1 MKKMIKRILFVFLIT
16 PVMLSSQSLT
26 GYDFSCTKME
36 ILDPVKYSDEYY
48 VIEET
53 RDVNLKVSFYDD
65 VIIIHDYIKETTNIM
80 DVTFMRHDAESVV
93 DIYSLDSPNEPGSGV
108 FVFFDQGMVNFCI
121 EWIPEWD
128 RYKNIYRLKDL
139 TYIGY

>member
-1 MKKMIKRILFVFLIT
+1 MIKRILFVFLIT
-16 PVMLSSQSLT
+16 PLMLSSQALT

-53 RDVNLKVSFYDD
+53 RAVDLKISFYHNH
-65 VIIIHDYIKETTNIM
+65 IAIYDYVKQVSNIM
-80 DVTFMRHDAESVV
+80 DVTFVRHDVESVV
-93 DIYSLDSPNEPGSGV
+93 DIYTLESPNEPGSGV

-121 EWIPEWD
+121 EYIPEWN
-128 RYKNIYRLKDL
+128 RYKSIYRLRDL
-139 TYIGY
+139 TYIGHK

>member
-1 MKKMIKRILFVFLIT
+1 MIKRILFVFLIT

>member
-1 MKKMIKRILFVFLIT
+1 MRLLFLLLFAPLVA
-16 PVMLSSQSLT
+16 VSQSLT

-53 RDVNLKVSFYDD
+53 RTVDLKVSFYHNN
-65 VIIIHDYIKETTNIM
+65 IIIYDYVKETSNVM
-80 DVTFMRHDAESVV
+80 DVTFMQYDQNMNA
-93 DIYSLDSPNEPGSGV
+93 DIYALESPDEPGSAV

-121 EWIPEWD
+121 EWIPEWN
-128 RYKNIYRLKDL
+128 RYKNIYRLIDL
-139 TYIGY
+139 TYIGYR

>member
-1 MKKMIKRILFVFLIT
+1 MRLLFLLLFAPLVA
-16 PVMLSSQSLT
+16 VSQSLT

-65 VIIIHDYIKETTNIM
+65 VIIIYDYIKETTNIM
-80 DVTFMRHDAESVV
+80 DVTFVRHDAESLV
-93 DIYSLDSPNEPGSGV
+93 DIYTLDSPNEPGSGV

-121 EWIPEWD
+121 EYIPEWN
-128 RYKNIYRLKDL
+128 RYKSIYRLRDL

>member
-1 MKKMIKRILFVFLIT
+1 MRLLFLLLFAPLIA
-16 PVMLSSQSLT
+16 VSQSLT

-80 DVTFMRHDAESVV
+80 DVTFIRYDAESVV

-121 EWIPEWD
+121 EYIPEWN
-128 RYKNIYRLKDL
+128 RYKSIYRLRDL

>member
-65 VIIIHDYIKETTNIM
+65 VIIIHDYIKETTNII
-80 DVTFMRHDAESVV
+80 DVTFMRHNAESVV
-93 DIYSLDSPNEPGSGV
+93 DIYSLDSPNEPGSAV
-108 FVFFDQGMVNFCI
+108 FVFFDQGIVNFCI
-121 EWIPEWD
+121 EYIPEWN
-128 RYKNIYRLKDL
+128 RYKSIYRLRDL

>member
-1 MKKMIKRILFVFLIT
+1 MIKRILFVFLIT
-16 PVMLSSQSLT
+16 PLILSSQALT

-80 DVTFMRHDAESVV
+80 DVTFIRHDAESVV

-121 EWIPEWD
+121 EYIPEWN
-128 RYKNIYRLKDL
+128 RYKSIYRLRDL

>member
-1 MKKMIKRILFVFLIT
+1 MRLLFLLLFAPLVA
-16 PVMLSSQSLT
+16 VSQSLT

-53 RDVNLKVSFYDD
+53 RTVDLKVSFY
-65 VIIIHDYIKETTNIM
+65 HDHIAIYDYVKQVSNIM
-80 DVTFMRHDAESVV
+80 DVTFVRHDTESLV
-93 DIYSLDSPNEPGSGV
+93 DIYTLESPNEPGSGV

-121 EWIPEWD
+121 EYIPEWN
-128 RYKNIYRLKDL
+128 RYKNIYRLRDL
-139 TYIGY
+139 TYIGHR